1 LSTYNEITPNTKTI
15 QLDAL
20 PYKSLIKQL
29 TETIIHWNLNVVYSN
44 DKTKKKEFK
53 NTNKGNSNDFL
64 MDILEELSLKENF
77 IQKISKKIF
86 VDLIR
91 GKL

>member
-1 LSTYNEITPNTKTI
+1 LSTYDEITPNTKTI
-15 QLDAL
+15 QLDVL
-20 PYKSLIKQL
+20 PFKSFIHQL

-64 MDILEELSLKENF
+64 MDILEELQLKENF
-77 IQKISKKIF
+77 IEKISKKM
-86 VDLIR
+86 LMC
-91 GKL
+91 